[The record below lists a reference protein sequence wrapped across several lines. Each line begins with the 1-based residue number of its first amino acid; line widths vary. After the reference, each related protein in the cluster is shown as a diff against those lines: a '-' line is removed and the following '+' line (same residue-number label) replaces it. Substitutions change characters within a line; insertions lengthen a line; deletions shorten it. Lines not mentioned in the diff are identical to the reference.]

1 MNRFAELLDRLAYE
15 PGRNNKLRLLSAYFR
30 EVGDPDRGY
39 ALAALTGALSFKHAK
54 PGLIRD
60 LIAART
66 DPVLFA
72 LSYDY
77 VGDLSETVALMWPKA
92 AAHREESLL
101 GNPPPQP
108 SPARGEGAER
118 SPARSPRQ
126 DPNVEAPAISPKSEP
141 AATTLSPKAAATTLS
156 VPSPRAGE
164 GQGGGYREHGVQEA
178 EHRLHNNPP
187 PPTLTEVVT
196 RLRTLGKTEL
206 PKQLSRWLDEL
217 DETGRW
223 ALLKLVTGAMRI
235 GISARLAKTA
245 AAALG
250 DKDPHEIELLWPGLT
265 PPYLDLFAWLEGRAE
280 QPVNI
285 DPTPFRPVMLAHAVE
300 TTDFANMTAA
310 DYIAEWKWDGIRV
323 QAVSGRDR
331 SGNIVA
337 RLYSRSGEDITPAF
351 PDLVPAL
358 RLRGAIDGE
367 LLVVR
372 DGRVQSFNVLQQ
384 RLNRKLVSAKLMKDY
399 PIHLRAYDLLGE
411 GETDLRPLPFAE
423 RRARLEAFVAEL
435 DESGIDLSPVIAFES
450 WEALKAAR
458 ADPAAA
464 GAGADAEAVEG
475 VMLKRRDA
483 LYLPGR
489 PKGQWWKWKRDPHII
504 DAVLMYAQRGHGKRS
519 SYYSDYTFGVW
530 TSGEAGDELVPVGK
544 AYFGFT
550 DEELL
555 QIDRFVR
562 RNTTEKFGPV
572 RHVVHEPDQ
581 GLVLEVAFE
590 GLQRSPRHKSGV
602 AMRFPRISRLRWDKP
617 PREADR
623 LETLEKMLKAETA
636 GQIS

>member
-15 PGRNNKLRLLSAYFR
+15 PGRNNKLRLITAYFR

-60 LIAART
+60 LIMERT
-66 DPVLFA
+66 DPVLFGY
-72 LSYDY
+72 SYDY

-92 AAHREESLL
+92 SLPSQAL
-101 GNPPPQP
+101 G
-108 SPARGEGAER
+108 
-118 SPARSPRQ
+118 
-126 DPNVEAPAISPKSEP
+126 
-141 AATTLSPKAAATTLS
+141 
-156 VPSPRAGE
+156 
-164 GQGGGYREHGVQEA
+164 
-178 EHRLHNNPP
+178 HNNPP

-196 RLRTLGKTEL
+196 RLATLGKTEL
-206 PKQLSRWLDEL
+206 PRQLARWLDEL

-250 DKDPHEIELLWPGLT
+250 DKDPHEIELIWPGLI
-265 PPYLDLFAWLEGRAE
+265 PPYLDLFAWLEGRGE
-280 QPVNI
+280 KPVNL
-285 DPTPFRPVMLAHAVE
+285 DPAPFRPVMLAHALE
-300 TTDFANMTAA
+300 EGDFEGLNAA

-323 QAVSGRDR
+323 QAVSGHDAR
-331 SGNIVA
+331 GHQVA
-337 RLYSRSGEDITPAF
+337 RLYSRSGEDITKSF
-351 PDLVPAL
+351 PDLLPSL
-358 RLRGAIDGE
+358 HLSGAIDGE
-367 LLVVR
+367 LLVMR
-372 DGRVQSFNVLQQ
+372 EGRVQSFNVLQQ
-384 RLNRKLVSAKLMKDY
+384 RLNRKVVSPKLIKDF

-411 GETDLRPLPFAE
+411 GQEDLRALPFAE
-423 RRARLEAFVAEL
+423 RRTQLEAFVRKL
-435 DESGIDLSPVIAFES
+435 DDPRVDLSPTVAFQT
-450 WEALKAAR
+450 WEQLTKAR
-458 ADPAAA
+458 ADPASA
-464 GAGADAEAVEG
+464 GAGADADAVEG

-519 SYYSDYTFGVW
+519 SFYSDYTFGVW
-530 TSGEAGDELVPVGK
+530 TSGESGDELVPVGK

-572 RHVVHEPDQ
+572 RHVVHEPNQ

-590 GLQRSPRHKSGV
+590 GLQRSTRHKSGI
-602 AMRFPRISRLRWDKP
+602 AMRFPRINRLRWDKP
-617 PREADR
+617 PRDADR
-623 LETLEKMLKAETA
+623 LEALEKLLKETSKDKIA
-636 GQIS
+636 TFPGGATTRSRQENA